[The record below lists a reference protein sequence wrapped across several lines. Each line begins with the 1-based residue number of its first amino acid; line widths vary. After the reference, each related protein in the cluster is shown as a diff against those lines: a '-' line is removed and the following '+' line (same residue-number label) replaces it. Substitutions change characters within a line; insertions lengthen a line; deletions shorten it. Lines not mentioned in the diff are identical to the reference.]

1 MMEILMNLIQM
12 GFEALSNFG
21 FKNNKNNFF
30 FQNFIQEGKN
40 LWKEMDAPTKIATGS
55 LPIQSQQHHSNLIH
69 SKNINLSNNI
79 SSFFFFFSIH
89 RKSVAKQRKF
99 TCKFLT

>member
-30 FQNFIQEGKN
+30 F
-40 LWKEMDAPTKIATGS
+40 
-55 LPIQSQQHHSNLIH
+55 
-69 SKNINLSNNI
+69 
-79 SSFFFFFSIH
+79 SIY
-89 RKSVAKQRKF
+89 
-99 TCKFLT
+99 T